1 MRRPGVVS
9 AVTSVMNREQVEFVA
24 RRFAEANND
33 EDRTGQTE
41 GSSLALYNRPFLY
54 PSIDQIVTALT
65 TLYDLSCGSNHR
77 RNYVQLVCNVIVSI
91 PLL

>member
-33 EDRTGQTE
+33 EDRTGQIE
-41 GSSLALYNRPFLY
+41 GSSLTLYNRPFLY
-54 PSIDQIVTALT
+54 PSIVTALT